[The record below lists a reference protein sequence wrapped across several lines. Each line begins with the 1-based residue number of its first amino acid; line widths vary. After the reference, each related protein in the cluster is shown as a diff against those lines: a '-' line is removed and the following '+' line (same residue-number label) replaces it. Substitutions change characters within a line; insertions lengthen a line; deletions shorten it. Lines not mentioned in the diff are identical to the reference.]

1 MDKFEG
7 LDEVFEVQSEIMA
20 PESGGKLKSTDMQNV
35 SDQRSATKE
44 QIRQD
49 YEMSR
54 AQLHSLVMKG
64 QEAIDGILELAH
76 ESEQPRAYEVAGQLI
91 KHVGDVTD
99 KLMDLQKKL
108 LEVEEPK
115 SKGPS
120 NVTNALFVG
129 STADLQKL
137 LKQQTK
143 INKEETNS

>member
-20 PESGGKLKSTDMQNV
+20 PESGGKPKSTDMQNV